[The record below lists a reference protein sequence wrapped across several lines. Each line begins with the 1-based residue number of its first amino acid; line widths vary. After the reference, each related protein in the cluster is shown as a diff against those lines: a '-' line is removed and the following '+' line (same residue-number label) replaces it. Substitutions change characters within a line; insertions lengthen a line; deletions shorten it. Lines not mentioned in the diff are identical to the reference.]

1 MIDCKIAGDYTNCK
15 DEVTRSRVPPA
26 LSQGER
32 TRLSIKE
39 AKEDVGE

>member
-15 DEVTRSRVPPA
+15 DEHSRGPPA

-32 TRLSIKE
+32 DRLSLAE
-39 AKEDVGE
+39 LSQGVTHWG